1 MSGGSGLA
9 QTTTNDVVVTNLTK
23 QFGKGS
29 EATAAVGGVSFQIPA
44 GSFFSLL
51 GPSGSGKTTLLRCIA
66 GLESPT
72 TGSIR
77 VGTDTF
83 VDVASNVERPVNKRD
98 IGMVFQSYA
107 IWPHMT
113 VFENVAF
120 PLRVKGY
127 SKSDLQ
133 ERTTRALDMVG
144 LGGFHGRSATLL
156 SGGQQQRVALAR
168 AIVKEA
174 KLLLLD
180 EPLSNLDAE
189 LRTSM
194 RRELRDLQQNI
205 GVTTIYVTHD
215 QDEALSMSSRIALM
229 RTGRVV
235 EVDTPENLY
244 LRPRDP
250 FTARFI
256 GQVDLVPGR
265 LVQRDG
271 ERVIVETSFGAP
283 LKATLRDAGF
293 SGTAEV
299 ALLIRPEHI
308 DIRPTN
314 EVSGESGTEDN
325 RLRGTITSAQ
335 FSGKLQEYVVEVNGT
350 PLRVQSLSRR
360 IHEVGDDVELTI
372 PGSRCVVVPLVDRAD
387 SLTDLA
393 DTFKM
398 S

>member
-1 MSGGSGLA
+1 MLA
-9 QTTTNDVVVTNLTK
+9 IEALTK
-23 QFGKGS
+23 EYSSAAG
-29 EATAAVGGVSFQIPA
+29 TAPAVDRVSLEVQE
-44 GSFFSLL
+44 GEFFTLL
-51 GPSGSGKTTLLRCIA
+51 GPSGCGKSTLLRCIA
-66 GLESPT
+66 GLEAPT
-72 TGSIR
+72 SGTIR
-77 VGTDTF
+77 VDDKVVFDSRAGRDAPTHL
-83 VDVASNVERPVNKRD
+83 RD
-98 IGMVFQSYA
+98 ISMVFQSYA